1 MVKYFLNFFIQSIL
15 FGNVCK
21 KKKDLHHVCDSRCY
35 NFRLCTIVQILFVRT
50 APTVHTVYIDCWCR
64 VVWKNFLEGNLM
76 SNLRLRTAD
85 SNLSPEKIA
94 QASNVLVYRS
104 FEYAR
109 VLVYIYRS

>member
-1 MVKYFLNFFIQSIL
+1 
-15 FGNVCK
+15 
-21 KKKDLHHVCDSRCY
+21 
-35 NFRLCTIVQILFVRT
+35 
-50 APTVHTVYIDCWCR
+50 
-64 VVWKNFLEGNLM
+64 LEGNLM